1 MKKLKISKET
11 LKEVIKVK
19 VKNHN
24 IIDTDGF
31 VVTLRW
37 NDAIKGIL
45 LTCIFDTKR
54 VKDNDRHLA
63 NISNVMA
70 QNEFIDIRNEE
81 EFNVKNFQSNL
92 YDAIYRCILCA
103 EYEIGYDSDMV
114 NMINEAY
121 NELNKVKDDNNEE
134 LGNKIIDWQLVDE
147 YIEDN
152 YTFQV
157 LGWCYEVLDSFSID
171 GD

>member
-63 NISNVMA
+63 NISNVMV
-70 QNEFIDIRNEE
+70 QNEFIDIKNEE
-81 EFNVKNFQSNL
+81 EFNAKNFQSNL
-92 YDAIYRCILCA
+92 YDSIYRCILCA
-103 EYEIGYDSDMV
+103 EYEIGYDSDIV
-114 NMINEAY
+114 NMISNTY
-121 NELNKVKDDNNEE
+121 NELNKVKDNKE
-134 LGNKIIDWQLVDE
+134 LGDKIIDWQLVDE

-152 YTFQV
+152 YTYRA
-157 LGWCYEVLDSFSID
+157 LGWCYKVLDLFSID
-171 GD
+171 ED